1 MLYKNTQNALQDRE
15 YIIRRELKMTYRDAR
30 KITRKANKK
39 SEREIKRETNSL
51 IRTLKADI
59 KKTAKKGI
67 SEFHTKIRDTKLYQD
82 AKGYLVSKG
91 FRCWEYTMDSDKYL
105 AIAW

>member
-51 IRTLKADI
+51 IR
-59 KKTAKKGI
+59 
-67 SEFHTKIRDTKLYQD
+67 
-82 AKGYLVSKG
+82 
-91 FRCWEYTMDSDKYL
+91 
-105 AIAW
+105 